1 TGISS
6 FHAFR
11 SSVSVLKRYLGVHAS
26 FQYNP
31 YTLNELRYLRSNAS
45 FRQYAVGPYTEFEA
59 FNQKVQFR
67 LYGNLFY
74 NTHREIQSLSANGQM
89 NWKISPFWSLQLAY
103 YQSQSSYLY
112 LRDDEV
118 DLASMHG
125 SNQLRLGINK
135 V

>member
-1 TGISS
+1 SSGDNPTYLAMQSVWLSHIAGINLDGNRLNAQLDYGRVFPQTGTGISS

-67 LYGNLFY
+67 LYGNL
-74 NTHREIQSLSANGQM
+74 
-89 NWKISPFWSLQLAY
+89 
-103 YQSQSSYLY
+103 
-112 LRDDEV
+112 
-118 DLASMHG
+118 
-125 SNQLRLGINK
+125 
-135 V
+135 